1 MILAVAMML
10 AGASLLLFLGA
21 AQSHWI
27 APAALFAVS
36 APAVMV
42 LSLDLPL
49 AQNAAHQVILLA
61 SYYVVFAVGRWT
73 APRVWRRL
81 SV

>member
-1 MILAVAMML
+1 MILAVAML
-10 AGASLLLFLGA
+10 ATAAGLLLFLGA

-42 LSLDLPL
+42 LSLDLPIERT
-49 AQNAAHQVILLA
+49 AAYQGALLA
-61 SYYVVFAVGRWT
+61 GYYVVFAVGRWT
-73 APRVWRRL
+73 APRVSRR
-81 SV
+81 